1 MYLYNVVLT
10 SLFNHWYYELVVKLQ
25 SQHLNAFTEKQ
36 PTSNRLPQPKLLR
49 AIEIKQHPTNTCVP
63 LPFLAELISHD
74 MLNITHAF
82 LLLSTKIFVEKNLT
96 IFLIAKWL
104 NQPVGEKLSVA
115 KLDWLSQAPGHH
127 EMVWGRSENQSSD
140 PLSFGRQSHSSVS
153 RQSKISSPKVF
164 AAKYCQ
170 KYLHKN

>member
-10 SLFNHWYYELVVKLQ
+10 SLFNHWYYKLVIKLQ
-25 SQHLNAFTEKQ
+25 NQHLNAFTEKQ
-36 PTSNRLPQPKLLR
+36 PTSNRWPQPKLLR

-74 MLNITHAF
+74 VLNITHAF
-82 LLLSTKIFVEKNLT
+82 LLLSRIFVKKSLT

-115 KLDWLSQAPGHH
+115 KLDWLSQTPGHH
-127 EMVWGRSENQSSD
+127 EM
-140 PLSFGRQSHSSVS
+140 L
-153 RQSKISSPKVF
+153 
-164 AAKYCQ
+164 
-170 KYLHKN
+170 